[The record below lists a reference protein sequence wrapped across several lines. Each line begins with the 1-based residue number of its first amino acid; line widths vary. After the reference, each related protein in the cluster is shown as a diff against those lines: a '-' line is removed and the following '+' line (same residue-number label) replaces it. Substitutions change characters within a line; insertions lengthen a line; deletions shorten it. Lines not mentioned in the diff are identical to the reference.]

1 MSWAKKRIQQY
12 SQGQK
17 ATWLEKMALEHGHPM
32 NFIASILAL
41 IFLGF
46 GLWLHNWTWIIIGLV
61 VATLGHIY
69 CWLKK

>member
-17 ATWLEKMALEHGHPM
+17 ASWLEERALEHANPV
-32 NFIASILAL
+32 NCIASIVAFLVLAY
-41 IFLGF
+41 
-46 GLWLHNWTWIIIGLV
+46 GLWVNDWIWIIVSLVTGMIGHL
-61 VATLGHIY
+61 Y